1 MLQAYLDDLLLLTLI
16 LWEEA
21 IAAAVHLVAVAAVV
35 VVAEALNPMACD
47 VPYDSLATPNLLL
60 LGD

>member
-1 MLQAYLDDLLLLTLI
+1 MLQAYLDDLLLLTLT

-21 IAAAVHLVAVAAVV
+21 IAAAVDLVAVAAVV
-35 VVAEALNPMACD
+35 VAEASNPMACD